1 MLTIIIAIG
10 LAFILLERI
19 IPDQKLPHVPGW
31 WTRVI
36 IINIIQLGVIFLGKI
51 SWDKWLQSVSLF
63 HTDELWSPAVGGFVA
78 YLILTFVFYWWHRWR
93 HTVNFLWLALH
104 QVHHS
109 PKRIE
114 TITSFYKHPLEIVLN
129 SLLIG
134 SVNFLILGL
143 SLEGAAFS
151 LLFASVGEYVYHMNI
166 KTPHWLGYIFQRPEM
181 HRIHHQKGKHF
192 NNFSDI
198 PLWDMLFGTF
208 YNPKKMDGDCGFS
221 EDREAKLT
229 NMIFF
234 KNVNNPYPPKK
245 TSDA

>member
-1 MLTIIIAIG
+1 
-10 LAFILLERI
+10 
-19 IPDQKLPHVPGW
+19 
-31 WTRVI
+31 
-36 IINIIQLGVIFLGKI
+36 
-51 SWDKWLQSVSLF
+51 VSLF
-63 HTDELWSPAVGGFVA
+63 HSDELWSPAIGGLIA

-166 KTPHWLGYIFQRPEM
+166 KTPHWLGTFFSV
-181 HRIHHQKGKHF
+181 QKCTE
-192 NNFSDI
+192 S
-198 PLWDMLFGTF
+198 T
-208 YNPKKMDGDCGFS
+208 PK
-221 EDREAKLT
+221 R
-229 NMIFF
+229 
-234 KNVNNPYPPKK
+234 K
-245 TSDA
+245 TL